1 MSATKLE
8 QALFNGP
15 RRAAAESVRA
25 EGMGF
30 VKEIYIDGTTAQGSG
45 DNPGFCV
52 PALASQLSFDVM
64 VNNAG
69 GGYSVCQRVGFSNPT
84 PTQYKVQVRWG
95 ERVWIGRTAGLMEF
109 CVPWMPYVKPCPSAA
124 AANAAGRF
132 GRKRSPLDGAA
143 PAIPNGGGGDGTPID
158 GAGSGG
164 AGPGSGGLGGTGGV
178 GTSGGFGH

>member
-109 CVPWMPYVKPCPSAA
+109 CVPWMPYVKPCPGAA
-124 AANAAGRF
+124 ASNAASRF
-132 GRKRSPLDGAA
+132 GRKKRGPFDAVG
-143 PAIPNGGGGDGTPID
+143 PAVPTGGGDGIPSD
-158 GAGSGG
+158 GSGG
-164 AGPGSGGLGGTGGV
+164 AGTSPGDGSGTGTGGI
-178 GTSGGFGH
+178 GTAGGFGH